1 MLWKTFDK
9 NFIKIFKAI
18 KLQKLEER
26 NSYQKEKKELK
37 LWEDRLNKES
47 SKIRSNE
54 EELRIR
60 EKEIRSKE
68 DQQKIESERLTKK
81 DEELGTWLQK
91 N

>member
-1 MLWKTFDK
+1 MPLKKKKTK
-9 NFIKIFKAI
+9 IKKKTNGLTKIASFTTSTLSSALTNYKKKKEQEKIKAI

-47 SKIRSNE
+47 SKIRLNE

-60 EKEIRSKE
+60 
-68 DQQKIESERLTKK
+68 
-81 DEELGTWLQK
+81 
-91 N
+91 